1 MEEHATNTTWAAVAS
16 MPPKQEKSTIDPL
29 YLGEEPGFD
38 RIVVRPTHFNK
49 TDFDGYI
56 TCEEANLI
64 RKAINLEENVH
75 GTTFYR
81 NRDGVLF
88 ITFKLVNNLT
98 KEVIRNTIKKYFW
111 FKKASS
117 TGHLDFVSGEVVHP
131 MWEGPNS
138 VGPDPENFVQ
148 KSDIT
153 EIRIEGC
160 NYQLTEEDILSVL
173 DNYGATVSDMEE
185 VAMATPDGE
194 LGTGTYVMKIKLDR
208 EIPNIIPMYG
218 LQIKVSHK
226 RSKKQCTKC
235 FDCHTKKS
243 SVQES
248 HLNNSLMSSNKSM
261 LLLSQ

>member
-1 MEEHATNTTWAAVAS
+1 MLNKNCVNFKLKKKCQQANMKFKNVEEHATNTTWAAVAS
-16 MPPKQEKSTIDPL
+16 KPPKQEKSTIDPL

-111 FKKASS
+111 FKKTSS
-117 TGHLDFVSGEVVHP
+117 TGHLDFFSGEVVHP
-131 MWEGPNS
+131 MWEGP
-138 VGPDPENFVQ
+138 D
-148 KSDIT
+148 SDIPT
-153 EIRIEGC
+153 
-160 NYQLTEEDILSVL
+160 QKILSKNL
-173 DNYGATVSDMEE
+173 ISQRS
-185 VAMATPDGE
+185 E
-194 LGTGTYVMKIKLDR
+194 LKDA
-208 EIPNIIPMYG
+208 IIN
-218 LQIKVSHK
+218 SRK
-226 RSKKQCTKC
+226 RTSCQCWT
-235 FDCHTKKS
+235 TM
-243 SVQES
+243 VPQ
-248 HLNNSLMSSNKSM
+248 
-261 LLLSQ
+261 